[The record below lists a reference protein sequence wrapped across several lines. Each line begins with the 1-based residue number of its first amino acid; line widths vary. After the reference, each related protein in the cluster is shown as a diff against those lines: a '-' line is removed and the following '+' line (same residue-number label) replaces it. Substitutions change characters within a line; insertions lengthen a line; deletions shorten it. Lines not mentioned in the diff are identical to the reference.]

1 METIDTIITNWTA
14 LSNTPI
20 DWSLNG
26 GMIWLTG
33 MMIGLAFLTIRWT
46 VQEAR
51 EDRRVARQA
60 LYRHAE
66 YVGFTRSLDK
76 SFTGFSESPWGE

>member
-20 DWSLNG
+20 DWSPHG
-26 GMIWLTG
+26 GMLWLTG
-33 MMIGLAFLTIRWT
+33 MAIVMAFLTIRWT

-51 EDRRVARQA
+51 EDRRVARKA

-66 YVGFTRSLDK
+66 YVGYIRSQYK
-76 SFTGFSESPWGE
+76 SYTGFSESPRGE

>member
-1 METIDTIITNWTA
+1 MDSIDTIMMNFGR

-33 MMIGLAFLTIRWT
+33 MTVFMALYIAALGFL
-46 VQEAR
+46 EAR
-51 EDRRVARQA
+51 KERRRRRQA
-60 LYRHAE
+60 LYRRAE
-66 YVGFTRSLDK
+66 QSLQVRRRILDQNGYFE
-76 SFTGFSESPWGE
+76 SF

>member
-1 METIDTIITNWTA
+1 MDSIDTIIANWTH

-33 MMIGLAFLTIRWT
+33 MT
-46 VQEAR
+46 VFMVLYIAACVLSEVRKERQAAR
-51 EDRRVARQA
+51 KA
-60 LYRHAE
+60 LYREAE
-66 YVGFTRSLDK
+66 FVGYVRNLERSFNGFQETV
-76 SFTGFSESPWGE
+76 